1 MSEHPWREPWSASAT
16 AAGPRPR
23 PWGEALERS
32 IYRMF
37 LAGNSPERIAAALG
51 LREDRIKAIIRA
63 QEARE

>member
-1 MSEHPWREPWSASAT
+1 MNSSPA
-16 AAGPRPR
+16 AAGPRP
-23 PWGEALERS
+23 WAQALERA

-51 LREDRIKAIIRA
+51 LPEDRIKAIIRA

>member
-1 MSEHPWREPWSASAT
+1 MSASPS

-23 PWGEALERS
+23 PWQAAIARA

-37 LAGNSPERIAAALG
+37 LAGNSPERIAVALG
-51 LREDRIKAIIRA
+51 LPVDRIKALIRE